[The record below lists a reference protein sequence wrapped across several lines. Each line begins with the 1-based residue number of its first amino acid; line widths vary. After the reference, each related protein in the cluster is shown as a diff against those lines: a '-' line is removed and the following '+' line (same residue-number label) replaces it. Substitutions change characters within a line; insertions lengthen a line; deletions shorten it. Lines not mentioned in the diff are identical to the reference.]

1 MPGQP
6 VLPLR
11 PVRGHLP
18 HGGRQRAGPAHA
30 VDGALA
36 LANMELLAHTM
47 GLGALYCGF
56 AVRAIQRDE
65 ALREAFG
72 VTQTQQLIGCLL
84 LGRTDLR
91 FRRTAPRNPSNVQ
104 WK

>member
-1 MPGQP
+1 M
-6 VLPLR
+6 VT
-11 PVRGHLP
+11 VTS
-18 HGGRQRAGPAHA
+18 AHA

-65 ALREAFG
+65 ALRETFG

-84 LGRTDLR
+84 LGRTDLK
-91 FRRTAPRNPSNVQ
+91 FYRTAPRNPANVQ